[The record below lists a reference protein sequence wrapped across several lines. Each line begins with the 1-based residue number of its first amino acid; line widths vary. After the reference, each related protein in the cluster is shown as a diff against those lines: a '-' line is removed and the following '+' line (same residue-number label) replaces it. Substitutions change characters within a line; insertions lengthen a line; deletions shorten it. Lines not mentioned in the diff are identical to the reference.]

1 MLYWTL
7 LLREGERGAGQ
18 KPSENAQLNH
28 KVKIKY
34 GYNSVIVVFFL
45 INAQSCILVC
55 QEILIDTISVNLN
68 IEELFPNL
76 EKSLLLYKKV
86 SIQLTRS
93 GIK

>member
-34 GYNSVIVVFFL
+34 GCNSVIVVFFSDKCPEL
-45 INAQSCILVC
+45 YSCMPRNTYRHYLCKFKYRGTVSKPR
-55 QEILIDTISVNLN
+55 EISSFI
-68 IEELFPNL
+68 
-76 EKSLLLYKKV
+76 
-86 SIQLTRS
+86 
-93 GIK
+93 